1 MAPTARL
8 VTIKVFADHG
18 VEMIT
23 DHAGW
28 TGYHVNL
35 RSHPDPSTA
44 PATELVVA
52 LDGGFFAERSLEAA
66 DALAAAS
73 GLPLRLV
80 TVRPT
85 PADLPSA
92 ESYLARVARRAPRVS
107 DLTVEIDS
115 DVATS
120 LAAAAAGGAL
130 VVMATHA
137 RRAVGEVLFGSVA
150 DEVLRAAD
158 RPVLLVGPN
167 AGVPDPTF
175 STIVLPEDGGP
186 GGRRLRPHAQ
196 AWSEHLA
203 AVAWVIQVVS
213 IPADIPRTDV
223 LEAAHVKRVAT
234 SLGRSAEWEVL
245 RSADPAAQIVDF
257 AADRRSGLI
266 ALSIPARHRVG
277 PDVAGGVALQ
287 VVRHAP
293 CPVLAL
299 GQER

>member
-1 MAPTARL
+1 
-8 VTIKVFADHG
+8 
-18 VEMIT
+18 MIT

-35 RSHPDPSTA
+35 RGHPDPATA

-52 LDGGFFAERSLEAA
+52 LDGSFFAERSLEAA

-80 TVRPT
+80 MVRPT
-85 PADLPSA
+85 PADIPSA
-92 ESYLARVARRAPRVS
+92 ESYLARVAHRAPRVS
-107 DLTVEIDS
+107 DLTVEIGP
-115 DVATS
+115 DVATP
-120 LAAAAAGGAL
+120 LAAAAADGAL

-150 DEVLRAAD
+150 DEVLRATD
-158 RPVLLVGPN
+158 RPVLVGR
-167 AGVPDPTF
+167 
-175 STIVLPEDGGP
+175 PERRRSRSHLLHDRAPGGRR
-186 GGRRLRPHAQ
+186 GRGRRLRPHAQ

-213 IPADIPRTDV
+213 IPGDISRTD
-223 LEAAHVKRVAT
+223 LEAAPVKRVAT
-234 SLGRSAEWEVL
+234 SLGKSAAWEVL
-245 RSADPAAQIVDF
+245 RGGDPAEQIVDF

-266 ALSIPARHRVG
+266 ALSVPRHRFG
-277 PDVAGGVALQ
+277 PDVLGGVALQ